1 MADCKSCGSPLVG
14 SKCGF
19 CRDLYEKDYRRTY
32 PERRRL
38 YSDMKRAQ
46 TPNLTDD
53 QKQEVYRIYNKARAL
68 TEATGIQHHVDHI
81 QPISKGGLHVP
92 ENLRVVTANENLTKK
107 DKWEGNI
114 VSGIESDQGAD
125 LTDEQIME
133 LCTSLASRYKD
144 PNLKDDIIGE
154 GLLACY
160 ECKSA
165 GKTKRKDYV
174 GAARRAMN
182 DFVNV
187 KSKAVSIPS
196 TWASRTVSHAL
207 STEEDLEEIEG
218 VRGGTLQLLTAAMRN
233 DTEKVDE
240 TMLSVEGAEVDFE
253 EREYQSYLL
262 SKVRKAFSDDEW
274 EFLLLV
280 SDEDTTQA
288 QVADIFGISPQ
299 AVSLR
304 LRKLQAKAKHFVTKS
319 DLSDF
324 GK

>member
-1 MADCKSCGSPLVG
+1 
-14 SKCGF
+14 
-19 CRDLYEKDYRRTY
+19 
-32 PERRRL
+32 
-38 YSDMKRAQ
+38 MK
-46 TPNLTDD
+46 
-53 QKQEVYRIYNKARAL
+53 
-68 TEATGIQHHVDHI
+68 TED
-81 QPISKGGLHVP
+81 
-92 ENLRVVTANENLTKK
+92 
-107 DKWEGNI
+107 I
-114 VSGIESDQGAD
+114 V
-125 LTDEQIME
+125 E
-133 LCTSLASRYKD
+133 LCESLASRYRD
-144 PNLKDDIIGE
+144 ATLREDLVSE
-154 GLLACY
+154 GVLACY
-160 ECKSA
+160 EA
-165 GKTKRKDYV
+165 IEQGKTDKKDFV

-182 DFVNV
+182 DYVNIKNKV
-187 KSKAVSIPS
+187 VSVPP
-196 TWASRTVSHAL
+196 TWAARNVSHAL
-207 STEEDLEEIEG
+207 SMEEDLNDLEG
-218 VRGGTLQLLTAAMRN
+218 VAQATLQLLTAAIRN